1 MNSSLPKPNQ
11 LKMQVRTNRRRQRR
25 GNGFLQQR
33 QQSDSILTLRSLQAR
48 LPIPFPVSRT
58 VDLPFDDFTNLA
70 ATASNNVSTVRY
82 GLNALYDPKML
93 GTGDYQP
100 YGFNTLALL
109 YGRYIVT
116 SVFMDLE
123 FFDPSVDGL
132 TVGFKLGGSDP
143 SGQQI
148 NVAVQQPFTAMQ
160 TISNSGDQRAHFQIG
175 IPLHQIVGIT
185 PGMWRDEQNQ
195 YGAAVSANPTQ
206 IPKLTV
212 WVGGVGS
219 GTPTVRYNLRLVYR
233 ARLYDRTTLSA
244 SQVA

>member
-1 MNSSLPKPNQ
+1 MS
-11 LKMQVRTNRRRQRR
+11 VRKNRRRRQPQ
-25 GNGFLQQR
+25 NGFLQQR
-33 QQSDSILTLRSLQAR
+33 QSSDSILSLRSLQAR

-58 VDLPFDDFTNLA
+58 VDLPFDDFTNMA
-70 ATASNNVSTVRY
+70 ATATSNVSTVRY
-82 GLNALYDPKML
+82 GLNTLFDPKML
-93 GTGDYQP
+93 GSGDYQP

-109 YGRYIVT
+109 YGRYIVEK
-116 SVFMDLE
+116 VFMDLE

-143 SGQQI
+143 TGQQI
-148 NVAVQQPFTAMQ
+148 NVVVQQPFTAMQ

-175 IPLHQIVGIT
+175 FPIHQILGLT
-185 PGMWRDEQNQ
+185 KTMYRDEQNQ

-219 GTPTVRYNLRLVYR
+219 GTPTVRYNLRLVYK
-233 ARLYDRTTLSA
+233 ARFYDRTTLSA